1 MNYNAYKNY
10 TNFVN
15 PIRPRNN
22 TLSQLSNNF
31 VVTNTSKVNVPAIND
46 PYKYIPKPDRYVP
59 KMLPAHYSQEKRLES
74 IKEEKK
80 LLYQKIKEN
89 EEYEQKLLESTLI
102 NQNKESEK
110 QQEFVKKQVIRLQT
124 ELEHKKDCERQLALK
139 KQEELKDEK
148 NNLVSKI
155 HEYEEVILELQQKEV
170 LDKLQ
175 LEKDKLEE
183 KMKEIR
189 ESKKNDRILQKQK
202 KEHERIIELE
212 GKKIELEK
220 EKLKDRESEEL
231 ESIKK
236 EKEQLEEILK
246 HKQNQELWMQNKMRE
261 EEKLLKV
268 KLLKEEEEINTEEVI
283 INNKI
288 SKSRNKS
295 IHSKINSISLEDLSE
310 EDDIDLENIIN
321 TNSSKKSSR
330 VRTVDNSRVST
341 VDNSRVSAGGNSR
354 VSTGGNSR
362 VSTGGNSRVSTGGN
376 SRVSTGGNSRVSA
389 GGNSRVSAGGNSR
402 VSGTSQSFNN
412 NNIDIDDT
420 DTFSN
425 IEYNQ
430 ILTKLMKNMELKT
443 NRNRSTIEINQL
455 KEMKVAC
462 EKMLDLCT
470 NGDRAEELEDN
481 EHFRRDP
488 TEPLLPNSI
497 NEDDDDIIDNDLEN
511 IQMQIHNIKNIMKD
525 K

>member
-46 PYKYIPKPDRYVP
+46 PYKYIPKPDRYVS

-376 SRVSTGGNSRVSA
+376 SRVSA
-389 GGNSRVSAGGNSR
+389 GGNSRVSTGGNSR